1 MQIKLR
7 CKQLGKYVLS
17 IYPLFVIFTNS
28 IHVLKKHWNKLSKE
42 MESTS
47 THEYMHM
54 YRYIKMYL
62 NINTKIRQY

>member
-17 IYPLFVIFTNS
+17 VYLLFIIFTNS

-42 MESTS
+42 MESTLI
-47 THEYMHM
+47 HEYMHM
-54 YRYIKMYL
+54 YRYIKIYL
-62 NINTKIRQY
+62 VINTKIRQ